1 MFDQTAEQRVGSLGN
16 LGGRLQIGFG
26 KEVVQLIYFKFSR
39 LLVNLVNSL
48 QAKTLTAIAIFVDL
62 IDKFVIARFNDNGQ
76 RFVHPIGTVGIDLGA
91 SFLVVGWRVGNV
103 GIKRYVW
110 TVALEAEIDPL
121 NGSEFFWYVIA
132 NLQNTGA
139 LITIK

>member
-48 QAKTLTAIAIFVDL
+48 QAKALTAIAIFVDL
-62 IDKFVIARFNDNGQ
+62 IDKFVIARFNYNGQ

-110 TVALEAEIDPL
+110 TVAVETEIDPL
-121 NGSEFFWYVIA
+121 NGSKFFWYVIA
-132 NLQNTGA
+132 NL
-139 LITIK
+139 